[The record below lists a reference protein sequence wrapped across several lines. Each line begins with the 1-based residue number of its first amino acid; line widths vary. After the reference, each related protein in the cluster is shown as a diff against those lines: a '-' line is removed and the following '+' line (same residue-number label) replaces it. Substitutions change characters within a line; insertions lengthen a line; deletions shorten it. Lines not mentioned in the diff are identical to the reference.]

1 MPAQRPHLRPG
12 TPRTQRPGTDCR
24 RPRTLPVTWATSSPE
39 PNWGL
44 SSDGSR
50 RSGRGQ
56 GPPTAL
62 WAAAESKRPPDR
74 PHGGAAAAPP
84 LGCDAPRPRC
94 LPGNPRH
101 GWLRPPAPRSLS
113 LVRGPAQQSAPPQAL
128 CAAVWAGHGAAK
140 GVSLLPDWTRP
151 RPAVRRVR
159 GSPGQGPWASGT
171 SEWLSA
177 PAPTPPPPVARPTP
191 GLVTP
196 ATPGLRGSGSQAG
209 RAPGGAAAPQCRA
222 ASWGLGQPKSSSRP
236 HPLRHRHLALPGLL
250 RPPSHT
256 PGYLPLQVPLPCQSR
271 CPHRVSQA
279 SSGQ

>member
-1 MPAQRPHLRPG
+1 MTRGAAQRPHLRPG

-84 LGCDAPRPRC
+84 LGCDAPPPRC

-177 PAPTPPPPVARPTP
+177 PAPTPPTP
-191 GLVTP
+191 GRTSHTW
-196 ATPGLRGSGSQAG
+196 AGDTRHAGAPGLREPGRTRSRGSRRPAVPRGF
-209 RAPGGAAAPQCRA
+209 
-222 ASWGLGQPKSSSRP
+222 LGPRP
-236 HPLRHRHLALPGLL
+236 TEVL
-250 RPPSHT
+250 
-256 PGYLPLQVPLPCQSR
+256 
-271 CPHRVSQA
+271 
-279 SSGQ
+279 